1 MTDGTVTLFAEARKA
16 SKTLL
21 ETSAVII
28 DEVLSELSGRI
39 REQSEAILAANRED
53 LARMDRDDPRY
64 DRLELTQERLEGI
77 ASDMMNVVSIPSP
90 LHRTLEERTL
100 PNGLRLSKV
109 AVPFGVIGVIY
120 ESRPNVSF
128 DVFSLCFKAGSA
140 CILKGG
146 SDAICSNTAAVG
158 LIRSVLK
165 DKGLPES
172 LVTLLPAGRES
183 TADMLSAGKMIDLII
198 PRGSRSLIDFVKSNS
213 TVPVIETGAGVC
225 HAYFDKE
232 ADLAM
237 GSEIIRNAKLRRV
250 SVCNALDCLV
260 IHSSRL
266 DDLKDICGSLPVE
279 IYADERAYK
288 ALIGCSAGLHKA
300 GKEDFGREFLSA
312 AMAVRTVDSL
322 DEAMEHISE
331 YGTGHSECIISND
344 TEACERFLSLVD
356 AACVYSNAPTSFT
369 DGAQFGLGAEI
380 GISTQKLHARGPMAL
395 REIMTYKWLIRG
407 DGQTRK

>member
-21 ETSAVII
+21 ETSAVVI

-77 ASDMMNVVSIPSP
+77 ASDMMNVVSLPSP

>member
-16 SKTLL
+16 SKILL
-21 ETSAVII
+21 ETSAVVI

-77 ASDMMNVVSIPSP
+77 ASDMMNVVSLPSP

-288 ALIGCSAGLHKA
+288 ALEGCSAGLHKA